1 MLSVFDLRDM
11 VFYIR
16 HHLNIFAYRM
26 VYTTLLQVRDLIR
39 IGSLKD
45 FEIIAGKM
53 DILAVLVEFIGF
65 HEIRLDSLVTDARIT
80 AHIHERSM
88 PAVGR
93 RLLKVDGYI
102 LSHIKLDLT
111 NARESFCPNL
121 LKLRR
126 PIKFRIL
133 FVMTKKVSVGEVVAE
148 DNHVIVRPKK
158 LFAIL
163 TASKK
168 TDFGRLNRLPQ
179 PLQEGLHLVHAYAHI
194 VRKMLIGIGKRN
206 HAVVLMRSRLRNDT
220 ICPLD
225 RVGYTALY
233 ALTARDKELVF
244 RKLNGHQTHILTCE
258 KCNFTFRWCQSAY
271 IYQVMNTPMFSIE
284 T

>member
-1 MLSVFDLRDM
+1 MKQNSIASYVFVFLSEHTISYHAIFVKRFPKNLLKPMLSVFDLRDM

-26 VYTTLLQVRDLIR
+26 VYTTLLQVRDLIG

-45 FEIIAGKM
+45 FEIIAGKT
-53 DILAVLVEFIGF
+53 DILAILIEFIGF

-80 AHIHERSM
+80 AHIQERSM
-88 PAVGR
+88 PTVGR
-93 RLLKVDGYI
+93 RLLKVNSYI
-102 LSHIKLDLT
+102 LSYIKLDFT
-111 NARESFCPNL
+111 NAGETFRPDL

-126 PIKFRIL
+126 PIKFRTL
-133 FVMTKKVSVGEVVAE
+133 FVMTKKVSIGEVMAE

-163 TASKK
+163 TASKE
-168 TDFGRLNRLPQ
+168 TDFRRLNRLPQ
-179 PLQEGLHLVHAYAHI
+179 PLQKGLHLIHTHAHI

-225 RVGYTALY
+225 
-233 ALTARDKELVF
+233 
-244 RKLNGHQTHILTCE
+244 
-258 KCNFTFRWCQSAY
+258 
-271 IYQVMNTPMFSIE
+271 
-284 T
+284 